1 MESSGGSGGWELQGL
16 NAMVLPVG
24 TVAEESTGEEH
35 GLKAGGWVHG
45 WDKGDSRGIPESIR
59 TYRDCVVT
67 RDWRNFWGTKRHDM
81 EQDEN
86 RMTAQGKLQ
95 PGWVLRICFYFPS
108 C

>member
-59 TYRDCVVT
+59 IYRDCVVLET
-67 RDWRNFWGTKRHDM
+67 GETSG
-81 EQDEN
+81 EQ
-86 RMTAQGKLQ
+86 RGMTWSKMKT
-95 PGWVLRICFYFPS
+95 V
-108 C
+108 

>member
-45 WDKGDSRGIPESIR
+45 WDKGDSRGILESIR
-59 TYRDCVVT
+59 TYRDCAVLET
-67 RDWRNFWGTKRHDM
+67 GETSG
-81 EQDEN
+81 EQ
-86 RMTAQGKLQ
+86 RGITWKKMKT
-95 PGWVLRICFYFPS
+95 V
-108 C
+108 

>member
-1 MESSGGSGGWELQGL
+1 MESSGGGGGWELQGL

-59 TYRDCVVT
+59 TYRDCVVLQT
-67 RDWRNFWGTKRHDM
+67 GKTSG
-81 EQDEN
+81 EQ
-86 RMTAQGKLQ
+86 RGMTWNKMKT
-95 PGWVLRICFYFPS
+95 V
-108 C
+108 